1 MAMAAAVAV
10 VVAVVAVAV
19 AVGVVVVG
27 GGGGAGAGAGVGA
40 RASASADAGDDRD
53 ESVKKA
59 KRRMMMTMVRIHVDE
74 GEDHHQ
80 QPCSQY
86 DGCENDCDNGGG
98 REEAHDGGT
107 ANGSRGDNYSSGKGM
122 QHACKGSRR
131 NRSQITSGNLSDA
144 KSEQKSKP
152 QKPVKP

>member
-1 MAMAAAVAV
+1 MAVGV
-10 VVAVVAVAV
+10 VVV
-19 AVGVVVVG
+19 VVVVG
-27 GGGGAGAGAGVGA
+27 GGGGGGGAGAGVGA

-59 KRRMMMTMVRIHVDE
+59 KKRMMMTMVRIHVDE
-74 GEDHHQ
+74 
-80 QPCSQY
+80 Y
-86 DGCENDCDNGGG
+86 DGCESDCDNGGG
-98 REEAHDGGT
+98 REEADDGGT

-144 KSEQKSKP
+144 KSEQKSEP
-152 QKPVKP
+152 QKNP